1 MKKTT
6 ILTKVLTYEGLE
18 NEHMTTHYK
27 DTPTIV
33 YQNGVD
39 GLFVGRSFKDKTDNG
54 YAQNGRWIIY
64 HHSGLT
70 LPATF
75 PSRKKA
81 IEIMHRLSDLA
92 DWTQDTNTLGCDRA
106 LFDKTNRVCRGREA

>member
-6 ILTKVLTYEGLE
+6 ILTRVLTYEGLE

-75 PSRKKA
+75 PTRKQA
-81 IEIMHRLSDLA
+81 IEIVHKLSDLT
-92 DWTQDTNTLGCDRA
+92 DWTQDADAIGRDYALG
-106 LFDKTNRVCRGREA
+106 DKVRRVYAGREA